1 MPVLASG
8 NTVYTHP
15 VAKVMIS
22 IPDKLL
28 ERIDAHA
35 RASRETRSGFL
46 RRVAERELLDGE
58 AHRRE
63 ELEQLLG
70 PPLFM
75 GGEATRLI
83 RDDRD
88 SRRFFLSLP
97 ASGWLPGTPTTATSP
112 RPARLCSTPSA
123 SSPR

>member
-1 MPVLASG
+1 MALLTSG

-46 RRVAERELLDGE
+46 RRVAEREIDAE
-58 AHRRE
+58 EEQRRE
-63 ELEQLLG
+63 EIRRLLDLATA
-70 PPLFM
+70 PM
-75 GGEATRLI
+75 GGEGTQMI
-83 RDDRD
+83 REDRD
-88 SRRFFLSLP
+88 SR
-97 ASGWLPGTPTTATSP
+97 
-112 RPARLCSTPSA
+112 
-123 SSPR
+123 

>member
-1 MPVLASG
+1 MPTLTAG

-46 RRVAERELLDGE
+46 RRVAEGELNAEE

-63 ELEQLLG
+63 EIVRLLDLATA
-70 PPLFM
+70 PM
-75 GGEATRLI
+75 GGEGAKLI
-83 RDDRD
+83 REDRN
-88 SRRFFLSLP
+88 SR
-97 ASGWLPGTPTTATSP
+97 
-112 RPARLCSTPSA
+112 
-123 SSPR
+123 